1 MEGLSLLF
9 AGDVYQP
16 RLGEAAGFDPALL
29 DERYRALLGE
39 AKPGEAPM
47 VAARSSGA

>member
-1 MEGLSLLF
+1 MPELVLSASHAEKHLLF
-9 AGDVYQP
+9 
-16 RLGEAAGFDPALL
+16 LTGFDPALL

>member
-1 MEGLSLLF
+1 MPKKHLLF
-9 AGDVYQP
+9 
-16 RLGEAAGFDPALL
+16 LTGFDPALL

-39 AKPGEAPM
+39 AKPEEAPM